1 MKTNTKRFAGFLLTL
16 VMIVAMF
23 TMMSVSASAEEAGSA
38 DILGTYV
45 NLGGDIELNYA
56 VQLDEGVDIQDVK
69 LRTVFLGVEKYLTA
83 TESDFNGV
91 YYTFTLEGINPQCL
105 GDEIDAE
112 LYIGDKKVD
121 ELLDFSVEDNMLLL
135 KADSKL
141 TDDEFNLIEA
151 LLAYGKASEAYTGH
165 TSMTGSYAISS
176 YEPLTYEANISD
188 SSSVVSVQSA
198 NVRFGTT
205 TYLMFTFTFDNDTT
219 PFDLAGKVT
228 IDGKIATTY
237 MADNTCVAI
246 SAPISPENFHK
257 DVAINYNDELNFTF
271 SVNDYCYI
279 VTKEDST
286 ASESMKTLAKAL
298 YNYGIYAHIVSGE
311 HIGGDGTATCEHGKI
326 CSVCGE
332 YYGETL
338 EHSYTYTAN
347 DDTNTI
353 TAACV
358 NGCGHSQT
366 IELKAPENAI
376 YNGNK
381 IEATVTGADGITY
394 SLTYNADPVNAGT
407 YTATLTVGDKSV
419 SVDFSIAKAT
429 PTYEVP
435 TGLTA
440 TYGDTLAKVELP
452 TGWAW
457 NDAETTSVGNAGTR
471 TFKALYNPDSNNYN
485 TVEADITVEVAKALI
500 DIYTDNLINPE
511 FAEGLIYN
519 DTAQALVTN
528 SGSIDGG
535 YIVFSLN
542 PDGEYTTEIPV
553 ATEAGEYVVYYR
565 IEGDENHY
573 WEGSSAYE
581 AVTIA
586 KANPEYTVPTGLT
599 ATYGDTLAN
608 VELST
613 GWAWKDAETTSV
625 GNAGTRTFKAVFTPA
640 DTVNYNTVEADVTVE
655 VAKANPEYTVPT
667 GLTATYGDTLAKV
680 ELPVGWTWNDAETT
694 FVGNAG
700 TSTFK
705 ATFTPADTTNYIVV
719 ESEVTITVAKAEID
733 GSTLI
738 NPKFAEGLIY
748 NGTAQALV
756 TKTGSVDGGYIVYSL
771 SIDGEYTT
779 TIPVATEAGNYR
791 VYWTIECD
799 ENHYVDGTPGSSRV
813 TIAAKDASNATVTL
827 DDTSVQFDGTA
838 KTPGVTSVVV
848 DGKTLNAETDYE
860 ISYVNNTYVGT
871 ATVTITFKGNYTG
884 TATAT
889 FEIIQDP
896 KTGEFDGEWV
906 QM

>member
-228 IDGKIATTY
+228 IDDKIATTY

-257 DVAINYNDELNFTF
+257 DVAVNYNDELNFTF

-338 EHSYTYTAN
+338 EHSYSYTAN
-347 DDTNTI
+347 DDDNTI

-366 IELKAPENAI
+366 IELTAPENAI

-394 SLTYNADPVNAGT
+394 ELTYNANPVGAGT

-457 NDAETTSVGNAGTR
+457 KDAETTSVGNAGTR
-471 TFKALYNPDSNNYN
+471 TFKAVFTPADTVNYN
-485 TVEADITVEVAKALI
+485 TVEADVTVEVAKALI

-553 ATEAGEYVVYYR
+553 ATEAGKYVVFYR

-581 AVTIA
+581 T
-586 KANPEYTVPTGLT
+586 
-599 ATYGDTLAN
+599 
-608 VELST
+608 
-613 GWAWKDAETTSV
+613 
-625 GNAGTRTFKAVFTPA
+625 
-640 DTVNYNTVEADVTVE
+640 
-655 VAKANPEYTVPT
+655 
-667 GLTATYGDTLAKV
+667 
-680 ELPVGWTWNDAETT
+680 
-694 FVGNAG
+694 
-700 TSTFK
+700 
-705 ATFTPADTTNYIVV
+705 
-719 ESEVTITVAKAEID
+719 
-733 GSTLI
+733 
-738 NPKFAEGLIY
+738 
-748 NGTAQALV
+748 
-756 TKTGSVDGGYIVYSL
+756 
-771 SIDGEYTT
+771 
-779 TIPVATEAGNYR
+779 
-791 VYWTIECD
+791 
-799 ENHYVDGTPGSSRV
+799 V
-813 TIAAKDASNATVTL
+813 TIAAKDASDATVTL

-848 DGKTLNAETDYE
+848 DDKTLNAETDYE
-860 ISYVNNTYVGT
+860 VSYRDNTYVGT

-884 TATAT
+884 TATVT

>member
-135 KADSKL
+135 KKGSDL
-141 TDDEFNLIEA
+141 TDEQDDLIDA

-219 PFDLAGKVT
+219 PFDLAGNVT

-257 DVAINYNDELNFTF
+257 DVAVNYNDELNFTF

-311 HIGGDGTATCEHGKI
+311 HIGGDGTATCEHGKV

-452 TGWAW
+452 A
-457 NDAETTSVGNAGTR
+457 
-471 TFKALYNPDSNNYN
+471 
-485 TVEADITVEVAKALI
+485 
-500 DIYTDNLINPE
+500 
-511 FAEGLIYN
+511 
-519 DTAQALVTN
+519 
-528 SGSIDGG
+528 
-535 YIVFSLN
+535 
-542 PDGEYTTEIPV
+542 
-553 ATEAGEYVVYYR
+553 
-565 IEGDENHY
+565 
-573 WEGSSAYE
+573 
-581 AVTIA
+581 
-586 KANPEYTVPTGLT
+586 
-599 ATYGDTLAN
+599 
-608 VELST
+608 
-613 GWAWKDAETTSV
+613 
-625 GNAGTRTFKAVFTPA
+625 
-640 DTVNYNTVEADVTVE
+640 
-655 VAKANPEYTVPT
+655 
-667 GLTATYGDTLAKV
+667 
-680 ELPVGWTWNDAETT
+680 GWTWNDAETT
-694 FVGNAG
+694 SVGNAG

-860 ISYVNNTYVGT
+860 VSYRDNTYVGT

>member
-228 IDGKIATTY
+228 IDDKIATTY

-257 DVAINYNDELNFTF
+257 DVAVNYNDELNFTF

-311 HIGGDGTATCEHGKI
+311 HIGGDGTATCEHGKV

-394 SLTYNADPVNAGT
+394 SLTYNADPVGAGT

-457 NDAETTSVGNAGTR
+457 NDAETTS
-471 TFKALYNPDSNNYN
+471 
-485 TVEADITVEVAKALI
+485 
-500 DIYTDNLINPE
+500 
-511 FAEGLIYN
+511 
-519 DTAQALVTN
+519 
-528 SGSIDGG
+528 
-535 YIVFSLN
+535 
-542 PDGEYTTEIPV
+542 
-553 ATEAGEYVVYYR
+553 
-565 IEGDENHY
+565 
-573 WEGSSAYE
+573 
-581 AVTIA
+581 
-586 KANPEYTVPTGLT
+586 
-599 ATYGDTLAN
+599 
-608 VELST
+608 
-613 GWAWKDAETTSV
+613 
-625 GNAGTRTFKAVFTPA
+625 
-640 DTVNYNTVEADVTVE
+640 
-655 VAKANPEYTVPT
+655 
-667 GLTATYGDTLAKV
+667 
-680 ELPVGWTWNDAETT
+680 
-694 FVGNAG
+694 VGNAG

-813 TIAAKDASNATVTL
+813 TIAAKDASDATVTL

-848 DGKTLNAETDYE
+848 DDKTLNAETDYE
-860 ISYVNNTYVGT
+860 VSYRDNTYVGT

-884 TATAT
+884 TATVT

>member
-23 TMMSVSASAEEAGSA
+23 TMVSVSASAEEAGSA

-112 LYIGDKKVD
+112 LYVGDRKVD
-121 ELLDFSVEDNMLLL
+121 EKLGFSVEDNMLLL

-228 IDGKIATTY
+228 IDDKIATTY

-257 DVAINYNDELNFTF
+257 DVAVNYNDELNFTF

-311 HIGGDGTATCEHGKI
+311 HIGGDGTATCEHGKV

-347 DDTNTI
+347 DDDNTI

-366 IELKAPENAI
+366 IELTAPENAI

-394 SLTYNADPVNAGT
+394 ELTYNANPVGAGT

-419 SVDFSIAKAT
+419 SVDFTIAKAT

-440 TYGDTLAKVELP
+440 TYGNTLANVELP

-553 ATEAGEYVVYYR
+553 ATEAGKYVVFYR

-581 AVTIA
+581 T
-586 KANPEYTVPTGLT
+586 
-599 ATYGDTLAN
+599 
-608 VELST
+608 
-613 GWAWKDAETTSV
+613 
-625 GNAGTRTFKAVFTPA
+625 
-640 DTVNYNTVEADVTVE
+640 
-655 VAKANPEYTVPT
+655 
-667 GLTATYGDTLAKV
+667 
-680 ELPVGWTWNDAETT
+680 
-694 FVGNAG
+694 
-700 TSTFK
+700 
-705 ATFTPADTTNYIVV
+705 
-719 ESEVTITVAKAEID
+719 
-733 GSTLI
+733 
-738 NPKFAEGLIY
+738 
-748 NGTAQALV
+748 
-756 TKTGSVDGGYIVYSL
+756 
-771 SIDGEYTT
+771 
-779 TIPVATEAGNYR
+779 
-791 VYWTIECD
+791 
-799 ENHYVDGTPGSSRV
+799 V
-813 TIAAKDASNATVTL
+813 TIAAKDASDATVTL

-848 DGKTLNAETDYE
+848 DDKTLNAETDYE
-860 ISYVNNTYVGT
+860 VSYRDNTYVGT

-884 TATAT
+884 TATVT

>member
-38 DILGTYV
+38 DIFGTYV

-219 PFDLAGKVT
+219 PFDLAGNVT

-257 DVAINYNDELNFTF
+257 DVAVNYNDELNFTF

-311 HIGGDGTATCEHGKI
+311 HIGGDGTATCEHGKV

-347 DDTNTI
+347 DDDNTI

-394 SLTYNADPVNAGT
+394 ELTYNADPVNAGT

-419 SVDFSIAKAT
+419 SVDFTIAKAT

-511 FAEGLIYN
+511 FADGLVY
-519 DTAQALVTN
+519 DGTEKALVTAH
-528 SGSIDGG
+528 GSVEGG
-535 YIVFSLN
+535 TIVFSLV
-542 PDGEYTTEIPV
+542 PKGEYITTIPV
-553 ATEAGEYVVYYR
+553 ATEAGEYVVYYLIR
-565 IEGDENHY
+565 GDENHQDLGAPG
-573 WEGSSAYE
+573 EAYC
-581 AVTIA
+581 T
-586 KANPEYTVPTGLT
+586 
-599 ATYGDTLAN
+599 
-608 VELST
+608 
-613 GWAWKDAETTSV
+613 
-625 GNAGTRTFKAVFTPA
+625 
-640 DTVNYNTVEADVTVE
+640 
-655 VAKANPEYTVPT
+655 
-667 GLTATYGDTLAKV
+667 
-680 ELPVGWTWNDAETT
+680 
-694 FVGNAG
+694 
-700 TSTFK
+700 
-705 ATFTPADTTNYIVV
+705 
-719 ESEVTITVAKAEID
+719 
-733 GSTLI
+733 
-738 NPKFAEGLIY
+738 
-748 NGTAQALV
+748 
-756 TKTGSVDGGYIVYSL
+756 
-771 SIDGEYTT
+771 
-779 TIPVATEAGNYR
+779 
-791 VYWTIECD
+791 
-799 ENHYVDGTPGSSRV
+799 V
-813 TIAAKDASNATVTL
+813 TIAAKPVTDATVTL
-827 DDTSVQFDGTA
+827 GEYDSVYNGTA
-838 KTPGVTSVVV
+838 KEPGVTSVVT
-848 DGKTLNAETDYE
+848 DGKTLIEGTDYTV
-860 ISYVNNTYVGT
+860 SYKNNVYVGT

-884 TATAT
+884 SATAT

>member
-135 KADSKL
+135 KKGSDL
-141 TDDEFNLIEA
+141 TDEQDDLIDA

-219 PFDLAGKVT
+219 PFDLAGNVT

-257 DVAINYNDELNFTF
+257 DVAVNYNDELNFTF

-311 HIGGDGTATCEHGKI
+311 HIGGDGTATCEHGKV

-394 SLTYNADPVNAGT
+394 ELTYNADPVGAGT

-419 SVDFSIAKAT
+419 SVDFTIAKAT
-429 PTYEVP
+429 PTYEVPKVP

-485 TVEADITVEVAKALI
+485 TVEADITVEVAKALL

-519 DTAQALVTN
+519 GTAQALVTN

-535 YIVFSLN
+535 YIVFILN

-553 ATEAGEYVVYYR
+553 ATEAGEYVVFYR

-581 AVTIA
+581 T
-586 KANPEYTVPTGLT
+586 
-599 ATYGDTLAN
+599 
-608 VELST
+608 
-613 GWAWKDAETTSV
+613 
-625 GNAGTRTFKAVFTPA
+625 
-640 DTVNYNTVEADVTVE
+640 
-655 VAKANPEYTVPT
+655 
-667 GLTATYGDTLAKV
+667 
-680 ELPVGWTWNDAETT
+680 
-694 FVGNAG
+694 
-700 TSTFK
+700 
-705 ATFTPADTTNYIVV
+705 
-719 ESEVTITVAKAEID
+719 
-733 GSTLI
+733 
-738 NPKFAEGLIY
+738 
-748 NGTAQALV
+748 
-756 TKTGSVDGGYIVYSL
+756 
-771 SIDGEYTT
+771 
-779 TIPVATEAGNYR
+779 
-791 VYWTIECD
+791 
-799 ENHYVDGTPGSSRV
+799 V

-838 KTPGVTSVVV
+838 KTPSVTSVVV

>member
-135 KADSKL
+135 KKGSDL
-141 TDDEFNLIEA
+141 TDEQDDLIDA

-228 IDGKIATTY
+228 IDDKIATTY

-257 DVAINYNDELNFTF
+257 DVAVNYNDELNFTF

-338 EHSYTYTAN
+338 EHSYSYTAN
-347 DDTNTI
+347 DDDNTI

-366 IELKAPENAI
+366 IELKAPENVI

-419 SVDFSIAKAT
+419 SVDFTIAKAT

-457 NDAETTSVGNAGTR
+457 NDAETTSVGNAGTN
-471 TFKALYNPDSNNYN
+471 TF
-485 TVEADITVEVAKALI
+485 
-500 DIYTDNLINPE
+500 
-511 FAEGLIYN
+511 
-519 DTAQALVTN
+519 TA
-528 SGSIDGG
+528 I
-535 YIVFSLN
+535 F
-542 PDGEYTTEIPV
+542 IP
-553 ATEAGEYVVYYR
+553 T
-565 IEGDENHY
+565 
-573 WEGSSAYE
+573 
-581 AVTIA
+581 
-586 KANPEYTVPTGLT
+586 
-599 ATYGDTLAN
+599 
-608 VELST
+608 
-613 GWAWKDAETTSV
+613 
-625 GNAGTRTFKAVFTPA
+625 
-640 DTVNYNTVEADVTVE
+640 DTVNYVTIEA
-655 VAKANPEYTVPT
+655 
-667 GLTATYGDTLAKV
+667 
-680 ELPVGWTWNDAETT
+680 
-694 FVGNAG
+694 
-700 TSTFK
+700 
-705 ATFTPADTTNYIVV
+705 
-719 ESEVTITVAKAEID
+719 EVTLEVAKAEINID
-733 GSTLI
+733 DLV
-738 NPKFAEGLIY
+738 NPEFAANLVY
-748 NGTAQALV
+748 NGTAQELV
-756 TKTGSVDGGYIVYSL
+756 TANGSVPGGTILYSL
-771 SIDGEYTT
+771 TYDGEYTS
-779 TIPVATEAGNYR
+779 TIPVATEAGRYG
-791 VYWTIECD
+791 VYWLIQGD
-799 ENHYVDGTPGSSRV
+799 ENHEDILSPGWTQV
-813 TIAAKDASNATVTL
+813 IIAAKSGSDANITL
-827 DDTSVQFDGTA
+827 GEYDSVYSGTA
-838 KTPGVTSVVV
+838 KEPDIASVVV
-848 DGKTLNAETDYE
+848 DGVTLTADKDYDV
-860 ISYVNNTYVGT
+860 SYENNVYVGT

-896 KTGEFDGEWV
+896 ATEEFDGEWV
-906 QM
+906 EIMY

>member
-141 TDDEFNLIEA
+141 TDDEINLIEA

-219 PFDLAGKVT
+219 PFDLAGNVT

-257 DVAINYNDELNFTF
+257 DVAVNYNDELNFTF

-347 DDTNTI
+347 DDDNTI

-485 TVEADITVEVAKALI
+485 TVEADVTVEVAKA
-500 DIYTDNLINPE
+500 D
-511 FAEGLIYN
+511 
-519 DTAQALVTN
+519 
-528 SGSIDGG
+528 
-535 YIVFSLN
+535 
-542 PDGEYTTEIPV
+542 
-553 ATEAGEYVVYYR
+553 
-565 IEGDENHY
+565 
-573 WEGSSAYE
+573 
-581 AVTIA
+581 
-586 KANPEYTVPTGLT
+586 PEYTVPTGLT
-599 ATYGDTLAN
+599 ATYSDTLAD
-608 VELST
+608 VELPA
-613 GWAWKDAETTSV
+613 GWTWKDAETTSV

-640 DTVNYNTVEADVTVE
+640 DTVNYNTVEADVTIE
-655 VAKANPEYTVPT
+655 
-667 GLTATYGDTLAKV
+667 
-680 ELPVGWTWNDAETT
+680 
-694 FVGNAG
+694 
-700 TSTFK
+700 
-705 ATFTPADTTNYIVV
+705 
-719 ESEVTITVAKAEID
+719 VAKAEID

-738 NPKFAEGLIY
+738 NPEFAKGLIY

-848 DGKTLNAETDYE
+848 NGKTLNAETDYE
-860 ISYVNNTYVGT
+860 VSYSNNTYVGT

>member
-135 KADSKL
+135 KKGSDL
-141 TDDEFNLIEA
+141 TDEQDDLIDA

-219 PFDLAGKVT
+219 PFDLAGNVT

-257 DVAINYNDELNFTF
+257 DVAVNYNDELNFTF

-332 YYGETL
+332 YYGEAL
-338 EHSYTYTAN
+338 EHSYSCTAN
-347 DDTNTI
+347 DDDNTI

-394 SLTYNADPVNAGT
+394 SLTYNADPVGAGT
-407 YTATLTVGDKSV
+407 YTATLTVGGKSV
-419 SVDFSIAKAT
+419 SVDFTIAKAT

-457 NDAETTSVGNAGTR
+457 NDAESTS
-471 TFKALYNPDSNNYN
+471 
-485 TVEADITVEVAKALI
+485 
-500 DIYTDNLINPE
+500 
-511 FAEGLIYN
+511 
-519 DTAQALVTN
+519 
-528 SGSIDGG
+528 
-535 YIVFSLN
+535 
-542 PDGEYTTEIPV
+542 
-553 ATEAGEYVVYYR
+553 
-565 IEGDENHY
+565 
-573 WEGSSAYE
+573 
-581 AVTIA
+581 
-586 KANPEYTVPTGLT
+586 
-599 ATYGDTLAN
+599 
-608 VELST
+608 
-613 GWAWKDAETTSV
+613 
-625 GNAGTRTFKAVFTPA
+625 
-640 DTVNYNTVEADVTVE
+640 
-655 VAKANPEYTVPT
+655 
-667 GLTATYGDTLAKV
+667 
-680 ELPVGWTWNDAETT
+680 
-694 FVGNAG
+694 VGNAG

-705 ATFTPADTTNYIVV
+705 ATFTPADTTNNIVV

-779 TIPVATEAGNYR
+779 TIPVATEAGAYR

-848 DGKTLNAETDYE
+848 DDKTLNAETDYE
-860 ISYVNNTYVGT
+860 VSYRDNTYVGT

-884 TATAT
+884 TATVT

>member
-219 PFDLAGKVT
+219 PFDLAGNVT

-257 DVAINYNDELNFTF
+257 DVAVNYNDELNFTF

-347 DDTNTI
+347 DDDNTI

-394 SLTYNADPVNAGT
+394 ELTYNADPINAGT

-519 DTAQALVTN
+519 GTAQALVTN

-573 WEGSSAYE
+573 WEGSSAFE

-599 ATYGDTLAN
+599 ATYGDTLAK
-608 VELST
+608 VELPT
-613 GWAWKDAETTSV
+613 GWAWNDAETTSV
-625 GNAGTRTFKAVFTPA
+625 GNAGTRTFKALYNP
-640 DTVNYNTVEADVTVE
+640 DSNNYNTVEADITVE
-655 VAKANPEYTVPT
+655 VAKALIDIYT
-667 GLTATYGDTLAKV
+667 D
-680 ELPVGWTWNDAETT
+680 N
-694 FVGNAG
+694 
-700 TSTFK
+700 
-705 ATFTPADTTNYIVV
+705 
-719 ESEVTITVAKAEID
+719 
-733 GSTLI
+733 LI
-738 NPKFAEGLIY
+738 NPEFAEGLIY
-748 NGTAQALV
+748 DGTEKALV
-756 TKTGSVDGGYIVYSL
+756 TAHGSVEGGTIVFSL
-771 SIDGEYTT
+771 VPKGEYIT
-779 TIPVATEAGNYR
+779 TIPVATEAGEYV
-791 VYWTIECD
+791 VYYLIRGD
-799 ENHYVDGTPGSSRV
+799 ENHQDLGAPGEAYCTV
-813 TIAAKDASNATVTL
+813 TIAAKPVTDATVTL
-827 DDTSVQFDGTA
+827 GEYDSVYNGTA
-838 KTPGVTSVVV
+838 KEPGVTSVVT
-848 DGKTLNAETDYE
+848 DGKTLIEGTDYTV
-860 ISYVNNTYVGT
+860 SYKNNVYVGT

-884 TATAT
+884 SATAT

>member
-1 MKTNTKRFAGFLLTL
+1 MKTKTKRFAGFLLTL

-135 KADSKL
+135 KKGSDL
-141 TDDEFNLIEA
+141 TDEQDDLIDA

-257 DVAINYNDELNFTF
+257 DVAVNYNDELNFTF

-338 EHSYTYTAN
+338 EHSYSYTAN
-347 DDTNTI
+347 DDDNTI

-366 IELKAPENAI
+366 IELTAPENAI

-485 TVEADITVEVAKALI
+485 TVEADITVEVAKALL

-519 DTAQALVTN
+519 GTAQALVTN

-608 VELST
+608 VELPT
-613 GWAWKDAETTSV
+613 EWAWKDAETTSV

-680 ELPVGWTWNDAETT
+680 ELPAGWTWNDAETT
-694 FVGNAG
+694 SVGNAG

-738 NPKFAEGLIY
+738 NPEFAEGLIY

-756 TKTGSVDGGYIVYSL
+756 TKTGSVDGGHIVYSL
-771 SIDGEYTT
+771 SINGEYTT
-779 TIPVATEAGNYR
+779 TIPVATEAGAYR

-860 ISYVNNTYVGT
+860 VSYSNNTYVGT

>member
-38 DILGTYV
+38 DIFGTYV

-135 KADSKL
+135 KKGSDL
-141 TDDEFNLIEA
+141 TDEQDDLIDA

-219 PFDLAGKVT
+219 PFDLAGNVT

-257 DVAINYNDELNFTF
+257 DVAVNYNDELNFTF

-311 HIGGDGTATCEHGKI
+311 HIGGDGTATCEHGKV

-338 EHSYTYTAN
+338 EHSYSYTAN

-419 SVDFSIAKAT
+419 SVDFTIAKAT

-457 NDAETTSVGNAGTR
+457 NDAETTSVGNAGTN
-471 TFKALYNPDSNNYN
+471 TF
-485 TVEADITVEVAKALI
+485 
-500 DIYTDNLINPE
+500 
-511 FAEGLIYN
+511 
-519 DTAQALVTN
+519 TA
-528 SGSIDGG
+528 I
-535 YIVFSLN
+535 F
-542 PDGEYTTEIPV
+542 IP
-553 ATEAGEYVVYYR
+553 T
-565 IEGDENHY
+565 
-573 WEGSSAYE
+573 
-581 AVTIA
+581 
-586 KANPEYTVPTGLT
+586 
-599 ATYGDTLAN
+599 
-608 VELST
+608 
-613 GWAWKDAETTSV
+613 
-625 GNAGTRTFKAVFTPA
+625 
-640 DTVNYNTVEADVTVE
+640 DTVNYVTIEA
-655 VAKANPEYTVPT
+655 
-667 GLTATYGDTLAKV
+667 
-680 ELPVGWTWNDAETT
+680 
-694 FVGNAG
+694 
-700 TSTFK
+700 
-705 ATFTPADTTNYIVV
+705 
-719 ESEVTITVAKAEID
+719 EVTLEVAKAEINIDDLVNPEFAANLVYD
-733 GSTLI
+733 GTE
-738 NPKFAEGLIY
+738 K
-748 NGTAQALV
+748 ALV
-756 TKTGSVDGGYIVYSL
+756 TAHGSVPGGTILYSL
-771 SIDGEYTT
+771 TYDGEYTS
-779 TIPVATEAGNYR
+779 TIPVATEAGRYG
-791 VYWTIECD
+791 VYWLIQGD
-799 ENHYVDGTPGSSRV
+799 ENHEDILSPGWTQV
-813 TIAAKDASNATVTL
+813 IIAAKPGSDASVTL
-827 DDTSVQFDGTA
+827 GEYDSVYSGTA
-838 KTPGVTSVVV
+838 KEPDIASVVV
-848 DGKTLNAETDYE
+848 DGVTLTAGKDYDV
-860 ISYVNNTYVGT
+860 SYENNVYVGT

>member
-219 PFDLAGKVT
+219 PFDLAGNVT

-257 DVAINYNDELNFTF
+257 DVAVNYNDELNFTF

-338 EHSYTYTAN
+338 EHSYSYTAN
-347 DDTNTI
+347 DDDNTI

-366 IELKAPENAI
+366 IELTAPENAI

-394 SLTYNADPVNAGT
+394 ELTYNANPVGAGT

-440 TYGDTLAKVELP
+440 TYGNTLANVELP

-519 DTAQALVTN
+519 GTAQALVTN

-553 ATEAGEYVVYYR
+553 ATEAGEYVVFYR

-573 WEGSSAYE
+573 WEGSSAFE

-608 VELST
+608 VELPT

-640 DTVNYNTVEADVTVE
+640 DTVNYNTVEADVTIE
-655 VAKANPEYTVPT
+655 
-667 GLTATYGDTLAKV
+667 
-680 ELPVGWTWNDAETT
+680 
-694 FVGNAG
+694 
-700 TSTFK
+700 
-705 ATFTPADTTNYIVV
+705 
-719 ESEVTITVAKAEID
+719 VAKAEID

-738 NPKFAEGLIY
+738 NPEFAEGLIY

-779 TIPVATEAGNYR
+779 TIPVATEAGTYR

-813 TIAAKDASNATVTL
+813 TIAAKDASDATVTL

-848 DGKTLNAETDYE
+848 DDKTLNAETDYE
-860 ISYVNNTYVGT
+860 VSYRDNTYVGT

-884 TATAT
+884 TATVT

>member
-135 KADSKL
+135 KKGSDL
-141 TDDEFNLIEA
+141 TDEQDDLIDA

-219 PFDLAGKVT
+219 PFDLAGNVT

-257 DVAINYNDELNFTF
+257 DVAVNYNDELNFTF

-338 EHSYTYTAN
+338 EHSYSYTAN
-347 DDTNTI
+347 DDDNTI

-608 VELST
+608 VELPT
-613 GWAWKDAETTSV
+613 GWAWNDAETTSV
-625 GNAGTRTFKAVFTPA
+625 GNAGTRTFKALYNP
-640 DTVNYNTVEADVTVE
+640 DSNNYNTVEADITVE
-655 VAKANPEYTVPT
+655 VAKALIDIYT
-667 GLTATYGDTLAKV
+667 D
-680 ELPVGWTWNDAETT
+680 N
-694 FVGNAG
+694 
-700 TSTFK
+700 
-705 ATFTPADTTNYIVV
+705 
-719 ESEVTITVAKAEID
+719 
-733 GSTLI
+733 LI
-738 NPKFAEGLIY
+738 NPEFADGLVY
-748 NGTAQALV
+748 DGTEKALV
-756 TKTGSVDGGYIVYSL
+756 TAHGSVEGGTIVFSL
-771 SIDGEYTT
+771 VPKGEYTT
-779 TIPVATEAGNYR
+779 TIPVATEAGEYV
-791 VYWTIECD
+791 VYYLIRGD
-799 ENHYVDGTPGSSRV
+799 ENHQDLGAPGEAYCTV
-813 TIAAKDASNATVTL
+813 TIAAKPVTDATVTL
-827 DDTSVQFDGTA
+827 GEYDSVYNGTA
-838 KTPGVTSVVV
+838 KEPGVTSVVT
-848 DGKTLNAETDYE
+848 DGKTLIEGTDYTV
-860 ISYVNNTYVGT
+860 SYKNNVYVGT

>member
-219 PFDLAGKVT
+219 PFDLAGNVT

-257 DVAINYNDELNFTF
+257 DVAVNYNDELNFTF

-338 EHSYTYTAN
+338 EHSYSYTAN
-347 DDTNTI
+347 DDDNTI

-419 SVDFSIAKAT
+419 SVDFTIAKAT

-553 ATEAGEYVVYYR
+553 ATEAGEYVVFYR

-573 WEGSSAYE
+573 WEGSSAFE

-608 VELST
+608 VELPT
-613 GWAWKDAETTSV
+613 GWAWKDAETTSVGNAGTRTFKALYNPDSNNYNTVEADVTVEVAKANPEYTVPTGLTATYGDTLADVELPAGWTWKDAETTSV

-640 DTVNYNTVEADVTVE
+640 DTVNYNTVEADVTIE
-655 VAKANPEYTVPT
+655 
-667 GLTATYGDTLAKV
+667 
-680 ELPVGWTWNDAETT
+680 
-694 FVGNAG
+694 
-700 TSTFK
+700 
-705 ATFTPADTTNYIVV
+705 
-719 ESEVTITVAKAEID
+719 VAKAEID
-733 GSTLI
+733 GETLI
-738 NPKFAEGLIY
+738 NPEFAEGLIY

-848 DGKTLNAETDYE
+848 DDKTLNAETDYE
-860 ISYVNNTYVGT
+860 VSYRDNTYVGT

-884 TATAT
+884 TATVT

>member
-228 IDGKIATTY
+228 IDDKIATTY

-257 DVAINYNDELNFTF
+257 DVAVNYNDELNFTF

-347 DDTNTI
+347 DDDNTI

-394 SLTYNADPVNAGT
+394 ELTYNADPINAGT

-553 ATEAGEYVVYYR
+553 ATEAGKYVVFYR

-599 ATYGDTLAN
+599 ATYGDTLAK
-608 VELST
+608 VELPT
-613 GWAWKDAETTSV
+613 GWAWNDAETTSV
-625 GNAGTRTFKAVFTPA
+625 GNAGTRTFKALYNP
-640 DTVNYNTVEADVTVE
+640 DSNNYNTVEADITVE
-655 VAKANPEYTVPT
+655 VAKALIDIYT
-667 GLTATYGDTLAKV
+667 D
-680 ELPVGWTWNDAETT
+680 N
-694 FVGNAG
+694 
-700 TSTFK
+700 
-705 ATFTPADTTNYIVV
+705 
-719 ESEVTITVAKAEID
+719 
-733 GSTLI
+733 LI
-738 NPKFAEGLIY
+738 NPEFADGLVY
-748 NGTAQALV
+748 DGTEKALV
-756 TKTGSVDGGYIVYSL
+756 TAHGSVEGGTIVFSL
-771 SIDGEYTT
+771 VPKGEYTT
-779 TIPVATEAGNYR
+779 TIPVATEAGEYV
-791 VYWTIECD
+791 VYYLIRGD
-799 ENHYVDGTPGSSRV
+799 ENHQDLGAPGEAYCTV
-813 TIAAKDASNATVTL
+813 TIAAKPVTDATVTL
-827 DDTSVQFDGTA
+827 GEYDSVYNGTA
-838 KTPGVTSVVV
+838 KEPGVTSVVT
-848 DGKTLNAETDYE
+848 DGKTLIEGTDYTV
-860 ISYVNNTYVGT
+860 SYKNNVYVGT

-896 KTGEFDGEWV
+896 NTDEFDGEWV
-906 QM
+906 IF

>member
-135 KADSKL
+135 KKGSDL
-141 TDDEFNLIEA
+141 TDEQDDLIDA

-219 PFDLAGKVT
+219 PFDLAGNVT

-257 DVAINYNDELNFTF
+257 DVAVNYNDELNFTF

-338 EHSYTYTAN
+338 EHSYSYTAN
-347 DDTNTI
+347 DDDNTI

-366 IELKAPENAI
+366 IELTAPENAI

-381 IEATVTGADGITY
+381 IEATVTGDDGITY
-394 SLTYNADPVNAGT
+394 ELTYNADPVGAGT

-419 SVDFSIAKAT
+419 SVDFTIAKAT

-440 TYGDTLAKVELP
+440 TYGDTLANVEGLP
-452 TGWAW
+452 TGWTW
-457 NDAETTSVGNAGTR
+457 KDAETTSVGNAGTR

-485 TVEADITVEVAKALI
+485 TA
-500 DIYTDNLINPE
+500 
-511 FAEGLIYN
+511 
-519 DTAQALVTN
+519 
-528 SGSIDGG
+528 
-535 YIVFSLN
+535 
-542 PDGEYTTEIPV
+542 
-553 ATEAGEYVVYYR
+553 
-565 IEGDENHY
+565 
-573 WEGSSAYE
+573 
-581 AVTIA
+581 
-586 KANPEYTVPTGLT
+586 
-599 ATYGDTLAN
+599 
-608 VELST
+608 
-613 GWAWKDAETTSV
+613 
-625 GNAGTRTFKAVFTPA
+625 
-640 DTVNYNTVEADVTVE
+640 EADVTIE
-655 VAKANPEYTVPT
+655 
-667 GLTATYGDTLAKV
+667 
-680 ELPVGWTWNDAETT
+680 
-694 FVGNAG
+694 
-700 TSTFK
+700 
-705 ATFTPADTTNYIVV
+705 
-719 ESEVTITVAKAEID
+719 VAKAEID

-738 NPKFAEGLIY
+738 NPEFAEGLIY

-860 ISYVNNTYVGT
+860 VSYRDNTYVGT

-884 TATAT
+884 SATAT

>member
-141 TDDEFNLIEA
+141 TDDEINLIEA

-228 IDGKIATTY
+228 IDDKIATTY

-257 DVAINYNDELNFTF
+257 DVAVNYNDELNFTF

-347 DDTNTI
+347 DDTNII

-440 TYGDTLAKVELP
+440 TYGQTLANVTLP
-452 TGWAW
+452 EGWSW
-457 NDAETTSVGNAGTR
+457 KDATTSVGNAGTN
-471 TFKALYNPDSNNYN
+471 TF
-485 TVEADITVEVAKALI
+485 
-500 DIYTDNLINPE
+500 
-511 FAEGLIYN
+511 
-519 DTAQALVTN
+519 TA
-528 SGSIDGG
+528 I
-535 YIVFSLN
+535 F
-542 PDGEYTTEIPV
+542 IP
-553 ATEAGEYVVYYR
+553 T
-565 IEGDENHY
+565 
-573 WEGSSAYE
+573 
-581 AVTIA
+581 
-586 KANPEYTVPTGLT
+586 
-599 ATYGDTLAN
+599 
-608 VELST
+608 
-613 GWAWKDAETTSV
+613 
-625 GNAGTRTFKAVFTPA
+625 
-640 DTVNYNTVEADVTVE
+640 DTVNYVTIEA
-655 VAKANPEYTVPT
+655 
-667 GLTATYGDTLAKV
+667 
-680 ELPVGWTWNDAETT
+680 
-694 FVGNAG
+694 
-700 TSTFK
+700 
-705 ATFTPADTTNYIVV
+705 
-719 ESEVTITVAKAEID
+719 EVTLEVAKAEINID
-733 GSTLI
+733 DLV
-738 NPKFAEGLIY
+738 NPEFAANLVY
-748 NGTAQALV
+748 NGTAQELV
-756 TKTGSVDGGYIVYSL
+756 TANGSVPGGTILYSL
-771 SIDGEYTT
+771 TYDGEYTS
-779 TIPVATEAGNYR
+779 TIPVATEAGRYG
-791 VYWTIECD
+791 VYWLIQGD
-799 ENHYVDGTPGSSRV
+799 ENHEDILSPGWTQV
-813 TIAAKDASNATVTL
+813 IIAAKSGSDANITL
-827 DDTSVQFDGTA
+827 GEYDSVYSGTA
-838 KTPGVTSVVV
+838 KEPDIASVVV
-848 DGKTLNAETDYE
+848 DGVTLTKGTDYTVE
-860 ISYVNNTYVGT
+860 YNNNILVGT

-889 FEIIQDP
+889 FEITQDP
-896 KTGEFDGEWV
+896 ATEEFDGEWV
-906 QM
+906 EIMY

>member
-1 MKTNTKRFAGFLLTL
+1 
-16 VMIVAMF
+16 
-23 TMMSVSASAEEAGSA
+23 
-38 DILGTYV
+38 
-45 NLGGDIELNYA
+45 
-56 VQLDEGVDIQDVK
+56 
-69 LRTVFLGVEKYLTA
+69 
-83 TESDFNGV
+83 
-91 YYTFTLEGINPQCL
+91 
-105 GDEIDAE
+105 
-112 LYIGDKKVD
+112 
-121 ELLDFSVEDNMLLL
+121 
-135 KADSKL
+135 
-141 TDDEFNLIEA
+141 
-151 LLAYGKASEAYTGH
+151 
-165 TSMTGSYAISS
+165 
-176 YEPLTYEANISD
+176 
-188 SSSVVSVQSA
+188 
-198 NVRFGTT
+198 
-205 TYLMFTFTFDNDTT
+205 MFTFTFDNDTT
-219 PFDLAGKVT
+219 PFDLAGNVT

-257 DVAINYNDELNFTF
+257 DVAVNYNDELNFTF

-311 HIGGDGTATCEHGKI
+311 HIGGDVTATCEHGKI

-347 DDTNTI
+347 DDDNTI

-394 SLTYNADPVNAGT
+394 ELTYNADPINAGT

-511 FAEGLIYN
+511 FADGLVY
-519 DTAQALVTN
+519 DGTEKALVTAH
-528 SGSIDGG
+528 GSVEGG
-535 YIVFSLN
+535 TIVFSLV
-542 PDGEYTTEIPV
+542 PKGEYITTIPV
-553 ATEAGEYVVYYR
+553 ATEAGEYVVYYLIR
-565 IEGDENHY
+565 GDENHQDLGAPG
-573 WEGSSAYE
+573 EAYC
-581 AVTIA
+581 T
-586 KANPEYTVPTGLT
+586 
-599 ATYGDTLAN
+599 
-608 VELST
+608 
-613 GWAWKDAETTSV
+613 
-625 GNAGTRTFKAVFTPA
+625 
-640 DTVNYNTVEADVTVE
+640 
-655 VAKANPEYTVPT
+655 
-667 GLTATYGDTLAKV
+667 
-680 ELPVGWTWNDAETT
+680 
-694 FVGNAG
+694 
-700 TSTFK
+700 
-705 ATFTPADTTNYIVV
+705 
-719 ESEVTITVAKAEID
+719 
-733 GSTLI
+733 
-738 NPKFAEGLIY
+738 
-748 NGTAQALV
+748 
-756 TKTGSVDGGYIVYSL
+756 
-771 SIDGEYTT
+771 
-779 TIPVATEAGNYR
+779 
-791 VYWTIECD
+791 
-799 ENHYVDGTPGSSRV
+799 V
-813 TIAAKDASNATVTL
+813 TIAAKPVTDATVTL
-827 DDTSVQFDGTA
+827 GEYDSVYNGTA
-838 KTPGVTSVVV
+838 KEPGVTSVVT
-848 DGKTLNAETDYE
+848 DGKTLIEGTDYTV
-860 ISYVNNTYVGT
+860 SYKNNVYVGT

-884 TATAT
+884 SATAT

>member
-1 MKTNTKRFAGFLLTL
+1 MKTNTKRFAGFFLTL
-16 VMIVAMF
+16 VMLVAMF

-228 IDGKIATTY
+228 IDDKIATTY

-257 DVAINYNDELNFTF
+257 DVAVNYNDELNFTF

-311 HIGGDGTATCEHGKI
+311 HIGGDGTATCEHGKV

-347 DDTNTI
+347 DDDNTI

-435 TGLTA
+435 TGLIA
-440 TYGDTLAKVELP
+440 TYGNTLANVELP

-457 NDAETTSVGNAGTR
+457 NDAETTFVGNAGTR

-485 TVEADITVEVAKALI
+485 TVEADITVEVAKALL

-519 DTAQALVTN
+519 GTAQALVTN

-581 AVTIA
+581 T
-586 KANPEYTVPTGLT
+586 
-599 ATYGDTLAN
+599 
-608 VELST
+608 
-613 GWAWKDAETTSV
+613 
-625 GNAGTRTFKAVFTPA
+625 
-640 DTVNYNTVEADVTVE
+640 
-655 VAKANPEYTVPT
+655 
-667 GLTATYGDTLAKV
+667 
-680 ELPVGWTWNDAETT
+680 
-694 FVGNAG
+694 
-700 TSTFK
+700 
-705 ATFTPADTTNYIVV
+705 
-719 ESEVTITVAKAEID
+719 
-733 GSTLI
+733 
-738 NPKFAEGLIY
+738 
-748 NGTAQALV
+748 
-756 TKTGSVDGGYIVYSL
+756 
-771 SIDGEYTT
+771 
-779 TIPVATEAGNYR
+779 
-791 VYWTIECD
+791 
-799 ENHYVDGTPGSSRV
+799 V
-813 TIAAKDASNATVTL
+813 TIAAKDASDATVTL

-848 DGKTLNAETDYE
+848 DDKTLNAETDYE
-860 ISYVNNTYVGT
+860 VSYRDNTYVGT

-884 TATAT
+884 TATVT
-889 FEIIQDP
+889 FEIIQDH

>member
-23 TMMSVSASAEEAGSA
+23 TMVSVSASAEEAGSA

-112 LYIGDKKVD
+112 LYVGDRKVD
-121 ELLDFSVEDNMLLL
+121 EKLGFSVEDNMLLL

-228 IDGKIATTY
+228 IDDKIATTY

-257 DVAINYNDELNFTF
+257 DVAVNYNDELNFTF

-311 HIGGDGTATCEHGKI
+311 HIGGDGTATCEHGKV

-347 DDTNTI
+347 DDDNTI

-366 IELKAPENAI
+366 IELTAPENAI

-394 SLTYNADPVNAGT
+394 ELTYNANPVGAGT

-440 TYGDTLAKVELP
+440 TYGNTLANVELP

-553 ATEAGEYVVYYR
+553 ATEAGKYVVFYR

-581 AVTIA
+581 T
-586 KANPEYTVPTGLT
+586 
-599 ATYGDTLAN
+599 
-608 VELST
+608 
-613 GWAWKDAETTSV
+613 
-625 GNAGTRTFKAVFTPA
+625 
-640 DTVNYNTVEADVTVE
+640 
-655 VAKANPEYTVPT
+655 
-667 GLTATYGDTLAKV
+667 
-680 ELPVGWTWNDAETT
+680 
-694 FVGNAG
+694 
-700 TSTFK
+700 
-705 ATFTPADTTNYIVV
+705 
-719 ESEVTITVAKAEID
+719 
-733 GSTLI
+733 
-738 NPKFAEGLIY
+738 
-748 NGTAQALV
+748 
-756 TKTGSVDGGYIVYSL
+756 
-771 SIDGEYTT
+771 
-779 TIPVATEAGNYR
+779 
-791 VYWTIECD
+791 
-799 ENHYVDGTPGSSRV
+799 V
-813 TIAAKDASNATVTL
+813 TIAAKDASDATVTL

-848 DGKTLNAETDYE
+848 DDKTLNAETDYE
-860 ISYVNNTYVGT
+860 VSYRDNTYVGT

-884 TATAT
+884 TATVT

>member
-228 IDGKIATTY
+228 IDDKIATTY

-257 DVAINYNDELNFTF
+257 DVAVNYNDELNFTF

-347 DDTNTI
+347 DDDNTI

-519 DTAQALVTN
+519 GTAQALVTN

-553 ATEAGEYVVYYR
+553 ATEAGKYVVFYR

-581 AVTIA
+581 TVTI
-586 KANPEYTVPTGLT
+586 
-599 ATYGDTLAN
+599 
-608 VELST
+608 
-613 GWAWKDAETTSV
+613 
-625 GNAGTRTFKAVFTPA
+625 
-640 DTVNYNTVEADVTVE
+640 
-655 VAKANPEYTVPT
+655 AKANPEYTVPT

-680 ELPVGWTWNDAETT
+680 ELPTGWAWNDAETT
-694 FVGNAG
+694 SVGNAG
-700 TSTFK
+700 TRTFK
-705 ATFTPADTTNYIVV
+705 ALYNPDSNNYNTVEADITV
-719 ESEVTITVAKAEID
+719 EVAKALID
-733 GSTLI
+733 IYTDNLI
-738 NPKFAEGLIY
+738 NPEFADGLVY
-748 NGTAQALV
+748 DGTEKALV
-756 TKTGSVDGGYIVYSL
+756 TAHGSVEGGTIVFSL
-771 SIDGEYTT
+771 VPKGEYIT
-779 TIPVATEAGNYR
+779 TIPVATEAGEYV
-791 VYWTIECD
+791 VYYLIRGD
-799 ENHYVDGTPGSSRV
+799 ENHQDLGAPGEAYCTV
-813 TIAAKDASNATVTL
+813 TIAAKPVTDATVTL
-827 DDTSVQFDGTA
+827 GEYDSVYNGTA
-838 KTPGVTSVVV
+838 KEPGVTSVVT
-848 DGKTLNAETDYE
+848 DGKTLIEGTDYTV
-860 ISYVNNTYVGT
+860 SYKNNVYVGT

-884 TATAT
+884 SATAT

>member
-1 MKTNTKRFAGFLLTL
+1 
-16 VMIVAMF
+16 
-23 TMMSVSASAEEAGSA
+23 
-38 DILGTYV
+38 
-45 NLGGDIELNYA
+45 
-56 VQLDEGVDIQDVK
+56 
-69 LRTVFLGVEKYLTA
+69 LTA

-135 KADSKL
+135 KKGSDL
-141 TDDEFNLIEA
+141 TDEQDDLIDA

-219 PFDLAGKVT
+219 PFDLAGNVT

-257 DVAINYNDELNFTF
+257 DVAVNYNDELNFTF

-347 DDTNTI
+347 DDDNTI

-394 SLTYNADPVNAGT
+394 ELTYNADPINAGT

-511 FAEGLIYN
+511 FADGLVY
-519 DTAQALVTN
+519 DGTEKALVTAH
-528 SGSIDGG
+528 GSVEGG
-535 YIVFSLN
+535 TIVFSLV
-542 PDGEYTTEIPV
+542 PKGEYITTIPV
-553 ATEAGEYVVYYR
+553 ATEAGEYVVYYLIR
-565 IEGDENHY
+565 GDENHQDLGAPG
-573 WEGSSAYE
+573 EAYC
-581 AVTIA
+581 T
-586 KANPEYTVPTGLT
+586 
-599 ATYGDTLAN
+599 
-608 VELST
+608 
-613 GWAWKDAETTSV
+613 
-625 GNAGTRTFKAVFTPA
+625 
-640 DTVNYNTVEADVTVE
+640 
-655 VAKANPEYTVPT
+655 
-667 GLTATYGDTLAKV
+667 
-680 ELPVGWTWNDAETT
+680 
-694 FVGNAG
+694 
-700 TSTFK
+700 
-705 ATFTPADTTNYIVV
+705 
-719 ESEVTITVAKAEID
+719 
-733 GSTLI
+733 
-738 NPKFAEGLIY
+738 
-748 NGTAQALV
+748 
-756 TKTGSVDGGYIVYSL
+756 
-771 SIDGEYTT
+771 
-779 TIPVATEAGNYR
+779 
-791 VYWTIECD
+791 
-799 ENHYVDGTPGSSRV
+799 V
-813 TIAAKDASNATVTL
+813 TIAAKPVTDATVTL
-827 DDTSVQFDGTA
+827 GEYDSVYNGTA
-838 KTPGVTSVVV
+838 KEPGVTSVVT
-848 DGKTLNAETDYE
+848 DGKTLIEGTDYTV
-860 ISYVNNTYVGT
+860 SYKNNVYVGT

-896 KTGEFDGEWV
+896 NTDEFDGEWV
-906 QM
+906 RS

>member
-112 LYIGDKKVD
+112 LYVGDRKVD
-121 ELLDFSVEDNMLLL
+121 EKLGFSVEDNMLLL
-135 KADSKL
+135 KKGSDL
-141 TDDEFNLIEA
+141 TDEQDDLIDA

-257 DVAINYNDELNFTF
+257 DVAVNYNDELNFTF

-311 HIGGDGTATCEHGKI
+311 HIGGDGTATCEHGKV

-338 EHSYTYTAN
+338 EHSYSYTAN
-347 DDTNTI
+347 DDNNTI

-457 NDAETTSVGNAGTR
+457 KDAESTSVGNAGTR

-511 FAEGLIYN
+511 FADGLVY
-519 DTAQALVTN
+519 DGTEKALVTAH
-528 SGSIDGG
+528 GSVEGG
-535 YIVFSLN
+535 TIVFSLV
-542 PDGEYTTEIPV
+542 PKGEYTTTIPV
-553 ATEAGEYVVYYR
+553 ATEAGEYVVYYLIR
-565 IEGDENHY
+565 GDENHQDLGAPG
-573 WEGSSAYE
+573 EAYC
-581 AVTIA
+581 T
-586 KANPEYTVPTGLT
+586 
-599 ATYGDTLAN
+599 
-608 VELST
+608 
-613 GWAWKDAETTSV
+613 
-625 GNAGTRTFKAVFTPA
+625 
-640 DTVNYNTVEADVTVE
+640 
-655 VAKANPEYTVPT
+655 
-667 GLTATYGDTLAKV
+667 
-680 ELPVGWTWNDAETT
+680 
-694 FVGNAG
+694 
-700 TSTFK
+700 
-705 ATFTPADTTNYIVV
+705 
-719 ESEVTITVAKAEID
+719 
-733 GSTLI
+733 
-738 NPKFAEGLIY
+738 
-748 NGTAQALV
+748 
-756 TKTGSVDGGYIVYSL
+756 
-771 SIDGEYTT
+771 
-779 TIPVATEAGNYR
+779 
-791 VYWTIECD
+791 
-799 ENHYVDGTPGSSRV
+799 V
-813 TIAAKDASNATVTL
+813 TIAAKPVTDATVTL
-827 DDTSVQFDGTA
+827 GEYDSVYNGTA
-838 KTPGVTSVVV
+838 KEPGVTSVVT
-848 DGKTLNAETDYE
+848 DGKTLIEGTDYTV
-860 ISYVNNTYVGT
+860 SYKNNVYVGT

>member
-112 LYIGDKKVD
+112 LYVGDRKVD
-121 ELLDFSVEDNMLLL
+121 EKLGFSVEDNMLLL

-219 PFDLAGKVT
+219 PFDLAGNVT

-257 DVAINYNDELNFTF
+257 DVAVNYNDELNFTF

-311 HIGGDGTATCEHGKI
+311 HIGGDGTATCEHGKV

-347 DDTNTI
+347 DDDNTI

-394 SLTYNADPVNAGT
+394 ELTYNADPVNAGT

-440 TYGDTLAKVELP
+440 TYGNTLANVELP

-519 DTAQALVTN
+519 GTAQALVTN

-553 ATEAGEYVVYYR
+553 ATEAGKYVVFYR

-581 AVTIA
+581 T
-586 KANPEYTVPTGLT
+586 
-599 ATYGDTLAN
+599 
-608 VELST
+608 
-613 GWAWKDAETTSV
+613 
-625 GNAGTRTFKAVFTPA
+625 
-640 DTVNYNTVEADVTVE
+640 
-655 VAKANPEYTVPT
+655 
-667 GLTATYGDTLAKV
+667 
-680 ELPVGWTWNDAETT
+680 
-694 FVGNAG
+694 
-700 TSTFK
+700 
-705 ATFTPADTTNYIVV
+705 
-719 ESEVTITVAKAEID
+719 
-733 GSTLI
+733 
-738 NPKFAEGLIY
+738 
-748 NGTAQALV
+748 
-756 TKTGSVDGGYIVYSL
+756 
-771 SIDGEYTT
+771 
-779 TIPVATEAGNYR
+779 
-791 VYWTIECD
+791 
-799 ENHYVDGTPGSSRV
+799 V
-813 TIAAKDASNATVTL
+813 TIAAKDASDATVTL

-848 DGKTLNAETDYE
+848 DDKTLNAETDYE
-860 ISYVNNTYVGT
+860 VSYRDNTYVGT

-884 TATAT
+884 TATVT

>member
-135 KADSKL
+135 KKGSDL
-141 TDDEFNLIEA
+141 TDEQDDLIDA

-219 PFDLAGKVT
+219 PFDLAGNVT

-257 DVAINYNDELNFTF
+257 DVAVNYNDELNFTF

-347 DDTNTI
+347 DDDNTI

-394 SLTYNADPVNAGT
+394 ELTYNADPVGAGT

-440 TYGDTLAKVELP
+440 TYGDTLANVEGLP
-452 TGWAW
+452 TGWTW
-457 NDAETTSVGNAGTR
+457 KDAETTSVGNAGTR

-485 TVEADITVEVAKALI
+485 TVEADVTIEVAKAEI
-500 DIYTDNLINPE
+500 DGSTLINPE

-581 AVTIA
+581 T
-586 KANPEYTVPTGLT
+586 
-599 ATYGDTLAN
+599 
-608 VELST
+608 
-613 GWAWKDAETTSV
+613 
-625 GNAGTRTFKAVFTPA
+625 
-640 DTVNYNTVEADVTVE
+640 
-655 VAKANPEYTVPT
+655 
-667 GLTATYGDTLAKV
+667 
-680 ELPVGWTWNDAETT
+680 
-694 FVGNAG
+694 
-700 TSTFK
+700 
-705 ATFTPADTTNYIVV
+705 
-719 ESEVTITVAKAEID
+719 
-733 GSTLI
+733 
-738 NPKFAEGLIY
+738 
-748 NGTAQALV
+748 
-756 TKTGSVDGGYIVYSL
+756 
-771 SIDGEYTT
+771 
-779 TIPVATEAGNYR
+779 
-791 VYWTIECD
+791 
-799 ENHYVDGTPGSSRV
+799 V
-813 TIAAKDASNATVTL
+813 TIAAKDASDATVTL

-848 DGKTLNAETDYE
+848 DDKTLNAETDYE
-860 ISYVNNTYVGT
+860 VSYRDNTYVGT

>member
-228 IDGKIATTY
+228 IDDKIATTY

-257 DVAINYNDELNFTF
+257 DVAVNYNDELNFTF

-338 EHSYTYTAN
+338 EHSYSYTAN
-347 DDTNTI
+347 DDDNTI

-419 SVDFSIAKAT
+419 SVDFTIAKAT

-485 TVEADITVEVAKALI
+485 TVEADITIEVAKAEI
-500 DIYTDNLINPE
+500 DGSTLINPE

-519 DTAQALVTN
+519 GTAQALVTN

-586 KANPEYTVPTGLT
+586 
-599 ATYGDTLAN
+599 
-608 VELST
+608 
-613 GWAWKDAETTSV
+613 
-625 GNAGTRTFKAVFTPA
+625 
-640 DTVNYNTVEADVTVE
+640 
-655 VAKANPEYTVPT
+655 
-667 GLTATYGDTLAKV
+667 
-680 ELPVGWTWNDAETT
+680 
-694 FVGNAG
+694 
-700 TSTFK
+700 
-705 ATFTPADTTNYIVV
+705 
-719 ESEVTITVAKAEID
+719 
-733 GSTLI
+733 
-738 NPKFAEGLIY
+738 
-748 NGTAQALV
+748 
-756 TKTGSVDGGYIVYSL
+756 
-771 SIDGEYTT
+771 
-779 TIPVATEAGNYR
+779 
-791 VYWTIECD
+791 
-799 ENHYVDGTPGSSRV
+799 
-813 TIAAKDASNATVTL
+813 AKDASDATVTL

-848 DGKTLNAETDYE
+848 DDKTLNAETDYE
-860 ISYVNNTYVGT
+860 VSYRDNTYVGT

-884 TATAT
+884 TATVT

>member
-219 PFDLAGKVT
+219 PFDLAGNVT

-257 DVAINYNDELNFTF
+257 DVAVNYNDELNFTF

-347 DDTNTI
+347 DDDNTI

-440 TYGDTLAKVELP
+440 TYGDTLANVEGLPTGWTWKDAESTSVGNAGTRTFKALYNPDSNNYNTVEADITVEVAKALIDIYTDNLINPEFAEGLIYNGTAQALVTNSGSIDGGYIVFSLNPDGEYTTEIPVATEAGKYVVFYRIEGDENHYWEGSSAYETVTIAKANPEYTVPTGLTATYGDTLAKVELP

-511 FAEGLIYN
+511 FADGLVY
-519 DTAQALVTN
+519 DGTEKALVTAH
-528 SGSIDGG
+528 GSVEGG
-535 YIVFSLN
+535 TIVFSLV
-542 PDGEYTTEIPV
+542 PKGEYITTIPV
-553 ATEAGEYVVYYR
+553 ATEAGEYVVYYLIR
-565 IEGDENHY
+565 GDENHQDLGAPG
-573 WEGSSAYE
+573 EAYC
-581 AVTIA
+581 T
-586 KANPEYTVPTGLT
+586 
-599 ATYGDTLAN
+599 
-608 VELST
+608 
-613 GWAWKDAETTSV
+613 
-625 GNAGTRTFKAVFTPA
+625 
-640 DTVNYNTVEADVTVE
+640 
-655 VAKANPEYTVPT
+655 
-667 GLTATYGDTLAKV
+667 
-680 ELPVGWTWNDAETT
+680 
-694 FVGNAG
+694 
-700 TSTFK
+700 
-705 ATFTPADTTNYIVV
+705 
-719 ESEVTITVAKAEID
+719 
-733 GSTLI
+733 
-738 NPKFAEGLIY
+738 
-748 NGTAQALV
+748 
-756 TKTGSVDGGYIVYSL
+756 
-771 SIDGEYTT
+771 
-779 TIPVATEAGNYR
+779 
-791 VYWTIECD
+791 
-799 ENHYVDGTPGSSRV
+799 V
-813 TIAAKDASNATVTL
+813 TIAAKPVTDATVTL
-827 DDTSVQFDGTA
+827 GEYDSVYNGTA
-838 KTPGVTSVVV
+838 KEPGVTSVVT
-848 DGKTLNAETDYE
+848 DGKTLIEGTDYTV
-860 ISYVNNTYVGT
+860 SYKNNVYVGT

-884 TATAT
+884 SATAT

>member
-228 IDGKIATTY
+228 IDDKIATTY

-257 DVAINYNDELNFTF
+257 DVAVNYNDELNFTF

-347 DDTNTI
+347 DDDTTI

-358 NGCGHSQT
+358 NGCRHSQT

-394 SLTYNADPVNAGT
+394 ELTYNADPINAGT

-519 DTAQALVTN
+519 GTAQALVTN

-553 ATEAGEYVVYYR
+553 ATEAGKYVVFYR

-581 AVTIA
+581 TVTI
-586 KANPEYTVPTGLT
+586 
-599 ATYGDTLAN
+599 
-608 VELST
+608 
-613 GWAWKDAETTSV
+613 
-625 GNAGTRTFKAVFTPA
+625 
-640 DTVNYNTVEADVTVE
+640 
-655 VAKANPEYTVPT
+655 AKANPEYTVPT

-680 ELPVGWTWNDAETT
+680 ELPTGWAWNDAETT
-694 FVGNAG
+694 SVGNAG
-700 TSTFK
+700 TRTFK
-705 ATFTPADTTNYIVV
+705 ALYNPDSNNYNTVEADITV
-719 ESEVTITVAKAEID
+719 EVAKALID
-733 GSTLI
+733 IYTDNLI
-738 NPKFAEGLIY
+738 NPEFADGLVY
-748 NGTAQALV
+748 DGTEKALV
-756 TKTGSVDGGYIVYSL
+756 TAHGSVEGGTIVFSL
-771 SIDGEYTT
+771 VPKGEYTT
-779 TIPVATEAGNYR
+779 TIPVATEAGEYV
-791 VYWTIECD
+791 VYYLIRGD
-799 ENHYVDGTPGSSRV
+799 ENHQDLGAPGEAYCTV
-813 TIAAKDASNATVTL
+813 TIAAKPVTDATVTL
-827 DDTSVQFDGTA
+827 GEYDSVYNGTA
-838 KTPGVTSVVV
+838 KEPGVTSVVT
-848 DGKTLNAETDYE
+848 DGKTLIEGTDYTV
-860 ISYVNNTYVGT
+860 SYKNNVYVGT

>member
-228 IDGKIATTY
+228 IDDKIATTY

-257 DVAINYNDELNFTF
+257 DVAVNYNDELNFTF

-338 EHSYTYTAN
+338 EHSYSYTAN
-347 DDTNTI
+347 DDDNTI

-419 SVDFSIAKAT
+419 SVDFTIAKAT

-440 TYGDTLAKVELP
+440 TYGDTLANVELP

-485 TVEADITVEVAKALI
+485 TVEADITVEVAKALL

-519 DTAQALVTN
+519 GTAQALVTN

-553 ATEAGEYVVYYR
+553 ATEAGKYVVFYR

-581 AVTIA
+581 TVTIA

-599 ATYGDTLAN
+599 ATYGDTLAK
-608 VELST
+608 VELPT

-625 GNAGTRTFKAVFTPA
+625 GNAGTRTFKAVFTPV

-667 GLTATYGDTLAKV
+667 GLTATYGDTLANV
-680 ELPVGWTWNDAETT
+680 ELPTGWAWNDAETT
-694 FVGNAG
+694 SVGNAG
-700 TSTFK
+700 TRTFK
-705 ATFTPADTTNYIVV
+705 ALYNPDSNNYNTVEAD
-719 ESEVTITVAKAEID
+719 VTIEVAKAEID

-860 ISYVNNTYVGT
+860 VSYRDNTYVGT

-906 QM
+906 

>member
-135 KADSKL
+135 KKGSDL
-141 TDDEFNLIEA
+141 TDEQDDLIDA

-176 YEPLTYEANISD
+176 YEPLTYEANIND

-219 PFDLAGKVT
+219 PFDLAGNVT

-257 DVAINYNDELNFTF
+257 DVAVNYNDELNFTF

-366 IELKAPENAI
+366 IELTAPENAI

-419 SVDFSIAKAT
+419 SVDFTIAKAT

-440 TYGDTLAKVELP
+440 TYGDTLADVELP
-452 TGWAW
+452 AGW
-457 NDAETTSVGNAGTR
+457 T
-471 TFKALYNPDSNNYN
+471 
-485 TVEADITVEVAKALI
+485 
-500 DIYTDNLINPE
+500 
-511 FAEGLIYN
+511 
-519 DTAQALVTN
+519 
-528 SGSIDGG
+528 
-535 YIVFSLN
+535 
-542 PDGEYTTEIPV
+542 
-553 ATEAGEYVVYYR
+553 
-565 IEGDENHY
+565 
-573 WEGSSAYE
+573 
-581 AVTIA
+581 
-586 KANPEYTVPTGLT
+586 
-599 ATYGDTLAN
+599 
-608 VELST
+608 
-613 GWAWKDAETTSV
+613 WKDAETTSV
-625 GNAGTRTFKAVFTPA
+625 GNAGTNTFTAIFIPT
-640 DTVNYNTVEADVTVE
+640 DTVNYVTIEA
-655 VAKANPEYTVPT
+655 
-667 GLTATYGDTLAKV
+667 
-680 ELPVGWTWNDAETT
+680 
-694 FVGNAG
+694 
-700 TSTFK
+700 
-705 ATFTPADTTNYIVV
+705 
-719 ESEVTITVAKAEID
+719 EVTLEVAKAEINID
-733 GSTLI
+733 DLV
-738 NPKFAEGLIY
+738 NPEFAANLVY
-748 NGTAQALV
+748 NGTAQELV
-756 TKTGSVDGGYIVYSL
+756 TANGSVPGGTILYSL
-771 SIDGEYTT
+771 TYDGEYPS
-779 TIPVATEAGNYR
+779 TIPVATEAGRYG
-791 VYWTIECD
+791 VYWLSQGD
-799 ENHYVDGTPGSSRV
+799 ENHEDILSPGWTQV
-813 TIAAKDASNATVTL
+813 IIAAKSGSDANITL
-827 DDTSVQFDGTA
+827 GEYDSVYSGTA
-838 KTPGVTSVVV
+838 KEPDIASVVV
-848 DGKTLNAETDYE
+848 DGVTLTKGTDYTVE
-860 ISYVNNTYVGT
+860 YNNNILVGT

-889 FEIIQDP
+889 FEITQDP
-896 KTGEFDGEWV
+896 ATEEFDGEWV
-906 QM
+906 EIMY

>member
-228 IDGKIATTY
+228 IDDKIATTY

-257 DVAINYNDELNFTF
+257 DVAVNYNDELNFTF

-347 DDTNTI
+347 DDDNTI

-394 SLTYNADPVNAGT
+394 ELTYNADPVNAGT

-440 TYGDTLAKVELP
+440 TYGDTLANVELP

-519 DTAQALVTN
+519 GTARALVTN

-553 ATEAGEYVVYYR
+553 ATEAGKYVVFYR

-608 VELST
+608 VELPT
-613 GWAWKDAETTSV
+613 GWAWNDAETTSV
-625 GNAGTRTFKAVFTPA
+625 GNAGTRTFKALYNP
-640 DTVNYNTVEADVTVE
+640 DSNNYNTVEADITVE
-655 VAKANPEYTVPT
+655 VAKALIDIYT
-667 GLTATYGDTLAKV
+667 D
-680 ELPVGWTWNDAETT
+680 N
-694 FVGNAG
+694 
-700 TSTFK
+700 
-705 ATFTPADTTNYIVV
+705 
-719 ESEVTITVAKAEID
+719 
-733 GSTLI
+733 LI
-738 NPKFAEGLIY
+738 NPEFADGLVY
-748 NGTAQALV
+748 DGTEKALV
-756 TKTGSVDGGYIVYSL
+756 TAHGSVEGGTIVFSL
-771 SIDGEYTT
+771 VPKGEYIT
-779 TIPVATEAGNYR
+779 TIPVATEAGEYV
-791 VYWTIECD
+791 VYYLIRGD
-799 ENHYVDGTPGSSRV
+799 ENHQDLGAPGEAYCTV
-813 TIAAKDASNATVTL
+813 TIAAKPVTDATVTL
-827 DDTSVQFDGTA
+827 GEYDSVYNGTA
-838 KTPGVTSVVV
+838 KEPGVTSVVT
-848 DGKTLNAETDYE
+848 DGKTLIEGTDYTV
-860 ISYVNNTYVGT
+860 SYKNNVYVGT

>member
-135 KADSKL
+135 KKGSDL
-141 TDDEFNLIEA
+141 TDEQDDLIDA

-219 PFDLAGKVT
+219 PFDLAGNVT

-257 DVAINYNDELNFTF
+257 DVAVNYNDELNFTF

-311 HIGGDGTATCEHGKI
+311 HIGGDGTATCEHGKV

-347 DDTNTI
+347 DDDNTI

-394 SLTYNADPVNAGT
+394 ELTYNANPVGAGT

-440 TYGDTLAKVELP
+440 TYGNTLANVELP

-485 TVEADITVEVAKALI
+485 TVEADVTVEVAKALI

-511 FAEGLIYN
+511 
-519 DTAQALVTN
+519 
-528 SGSIDGG
+528 
-535 YIVFSLN
+535 
-542 PDGEYTTEIPV
+542 
-553 ATEAGEYVVYYR
+553 
-565 IEGDENHY
+565 
-573 WEGSSAYE
+573 
-581 AVTIA
+581 
-586 KANPEYTVPTGLT
+586 
-599 ATYGDTLAN
+599 
-608 VELST
+608 
-613 GWAWKDAETTSV
+613 
-625 GNAGTRTFKAVFTPA
+625 
-640 DTVNYNTVEADVTVE
+640 
-655 VAKANPEYTVPT
+655 
-667 GLTATYGDTLAKV
+667 
-680 ELPVGWTWNDAETT
+680 
-694 FVGNAG
+694 
-700 TSTFK
+700 
-705 ATFTPADTTNYIVV
+705 
-719 ESEVTITVAKAEID
+719 
-733 GSTLI
+733 
-738 NPKFAEGLIY
+738 FAEGLIY

-848 DGKTLNAETDYE
+848 DDKTLNAETDYE
-860 ISYVNNTYVGT
+860 VSYRDNTYVGT

-884 TATAT
+884 TATVT

>member
-1 MKTNTKRFAGFLLTL
+1 MKTKTKRFAGFFLTL
-16 VMIVAMF
+16 VMLVAMF

-219 PFDLAGKVT
+219 PFDLAGNVT

-257 DVAINYNDELNFTF
+257 DVAVNYNDELNFTF

-347 DDTNTI
+347 DDDNTI

-394 SLTYNADPVNAGT
+394 ELTYNADPVGAGT

-440 TYGDTLAKVELP
+440 TYGVTLAKVELP

-457 NDAETTSVGNAGTR
+457 NDAETTSVGNAGTN
-471 TFKALYNPDSNNYN
+471 TF
-485 TVEADITVEVAKALI
+485 
-500 DIYTDNLINPE
+500 
-511 FAEGLIYN
+511 
-519 DTAQALVTN
+519 TA
-528 SGSIDGG
+528 I
-535 YIVFSLN
+535 F
-542 PDGEYTTEIPV
+542 IP
-553 ATEAGEYVVYYR
+553 T
-565 IEGDENHY
+565 
-573 WEGSSAYE
+573 
-581 AVTIA
+581 
-586 KANPEYTVPTGLT
+586 
-599 ATYGDTLAN
+599 
-608 VELST
+608 
-613 GWAWKDAETTSV
+613 
-625 GNAGTRTFKAVFTPA
+625 
-640 DTVNYNTVEADVTVE
+640 DTVNYVTIEA
-655 VAKANPEYTVPT
+655 
-667 GLTATYGDTLAKV
+667 
-680 ELPVGWTWNDAETT
+680 
-694 FVGNAG
+694 
-700 TSTFK
+700 
-705 ATFTPADTTNYIVV
+705 
-719 ESEVTITVAKAEID
+719 EVTLEVAKAEINID
-733 GSTLI
+733 DLV
-738 NPKFAEGLIY
+738 NPEFAANLVY
-748 NGTAQALV
+748 NGTAQELV
-756 TKTGSVDGGYIVYSL
+756 TANGSVPGGTILYSL
-771 SIDGEYTT
+771 TYDGEYTS
-779 TIPVATEAGNYR
+779 TIPVATEAGRYG
-791 VYWTIECD
+791 VYWLIQGD
-799 ENHYVDGTPGSSRV
+799 ENHEDILSPGWTQV
-813 TIAAKDASNATVTL
+813 IIAAKSGSDANITL
-827 DDTSVQFDGTA
+827 GEYDSVYSGTA
-838 KTPGVTSVVV
+838 KEPDIASVVV
-848 DGKTLNAETDYE
+848 DGVTLTTDKDYDVSYE
-860 ISYVNNTYVGT
+860 NNVYVGT

-896 KTGEFDGEWV
+896 ATEEFDGEWV
-906 QM
+906 EIMY

>member
-151 LLAYGKASEAYTGH
+151 LLAYGTASEAYTGH
-165 TSMTGSYAISS
+165 SSMTGSYAISS
-176 YEPLTYEANISD
+176 YEPLTYEANIND

-257 DVAINYNDELNFTF
+257 DFAVNYNDELNFTF

-435 TGLTA
+435 TRLTA

-457 NDAETTSVGNAGTR
+457 
-471 TFKALYNPDSNNYN
+471 
-485 TVEADITVEVAKALI
+485 
-500 DIYTDNLINPE
+500 
-511 FAEGLIYN
+511 
-519 DTAQALVTN
+519 
-528 SGSIDGG
+528 
-535 YIVFSLN
+535 
-542 PDGEYTTEIPV
+542 
-553 ATEAGEYVVYYR
+553 
-565 IEGDENHY
+565 
-573 WEGSSAYE
+573 
-581 AVTIA
+581 
-586 KANPEYTVPTGLT
+586 
-599 ATYGDTLAN
+599 
-608 VELST
+608 
-613 GWAWKDAETTSV
+613 KDAETTSV
-625 GNAGTRTFKAVFTPA
+625 GNAGTNTFTAIFIPT
-640 DTVNYNTVEADVTVE
+640 DTVNYVTIEA
-655 VAKANPEYTVPT
+655 
-667 GLTATYGDTLAKV
+667 
-680 ELPVGWTWNDAETT
+680 
-694 FVGNAG
+694 
-700 TSTFK
+700 
-705 ATFTPADTTNYIVV
+705 
-719 ESEVTITVAKAEID
+719 EVTLEVAKAEINID
-733 GSTLI
+733 DLV
-738 NPKFAEGLIY
+738 NPEFAANLVY
-748 NGTAQALV
+748 NGTAQKLV
-756 TKTGSVDGGYIVYSL
+756 TANGSVPGGTILYSL
-771 SIDGEYTT
+771 TYDGEYTS
-779 TIPVATEAGNYR
+779 TIPVATEAGRYG
-791 VYWTIECD
+791 VYWLIQGD
-799 ENHYVDGTPGSSRV
+799 ENHEDILSPGWTQV
-813 TIAAKDASNATVTL
+813 IIAAKSGSDANITL
-827 DDTSVQFDGTA
+827 GEYDSVYSGTA
-838 KTPGVTSVVV
+838 KEPDIASVVV
-848 DGKTLNAETDYE
+848 DGVTLTADKDYDV
-860 ISYVNNTYVGT
+860 SYENNVYVGT

-889 FEIIQDP
+889 FEITGDP
-896 KTGEFDGEWV
+896 ATEEFDGEWV
-906 QM
+906 EIMY

>member
-91 YYTFTLEGINPQCL
+91 YYTFTFEGINPQCL

-141 TDDEFNLIEA
+141 TDDEINLIEA

-219 PFDLAGKVT
+219 PFDLAGNVT

-257 DVAINYNDELNFTF
+257 DVAVNYNDELNFTF

-332 YYGETL
+332 YYGEAL
-338 EHSYTYTAN
+338 EHSYSCTAN
-347 DDTNTI
+347 DDDNTI

-366 IELKAPENAI
+366 IELTAPENAI

-394 SLTYNADPVNAGT
+394 ELTYNANPVGAGT

-419 SVDFSIAKAT
+419 SVDFTIAKAT

-452 TGWAW
+452 TGWTW
-457 NDAETTSVGNAGTR
+457 KDAESTSVGNAGTR

-553 ATEAGEYVVYYR
+553 ATEAGKYVVFYR

-581 AVTIA
+581 TVTIA

-608 VELST
+608 VELPT

-667 GLTATYGDTLAKV
+667 GLTATYGDTLANV
-680 ELPVGWTWNDAETT
+680 ELPTGWTWNDAETT

-705 ATFTPADTTNYIVV
+705 ATFTPADTTNYNYIVV

-738 NPKFAEGLIY
+738 NPEFAEGLIY

-813 TIAAKDASNATVTL
+813 TIAAKDASDATVTL
-827 DDTSVQFDGTA
+827 A
-838 KTPGVTSVVV
+838 
-848 DGKTLNAETDYE
+848 
-860 ISYVNNTYVGT
+860 
-871 ATVTITFKGNYTG
+871 
-884 TATAT
+884 
-889 FEIIQDP
+889 
-896 KTGEFDGEWV
+896 
-906 QM
+906 

>member
-105 GDEIDAE
+105 GDKIDAE

-135 KADSKL
+135 KKGSDL
-141 TDDEFNLIEA
+141 TDEQDDLIDA

-219 PFDLAGKVT
+219 PFDLAGNVT

-257 DVAINYNDELNFTF
+257 DVAVNYNDELNFTF

-347 DDTNTI
+347 DDDNTI

-366 IELKAPENAI
+366 IELTAPENAI

-381 IEATVTGADGITY
+381 IEATVTGANGITY
-394 SLTYNADPVNAGT
+394 ELTYNADPVGAGT

-419 SVDFSIAKAT
+419 SVDFTIAKAT

-440 TYGDTLAKVELP
+440 TYGDTLANVELP

-485 TVEADITVEVAKALI
+485 TVEADVTIEVAKALI

-519 DTAQALVTN
+519 GTAQALVTN

-599 ATYGDTLAN
+599 ATYGDTLAD
-608 VELST
+608 VTLSA
-613 GWAWKDAETTSV
+613 GWEWKDGATTSV
-625 GNAGTRTFKAVFTPA
+625 GNAGTNTFTAIFIPT
-640 DTVNYNTVEADVTVE
+640 DTVNYVTIEA
-655 VAKANPEYTVPT
+655 
-667 GLTATYGDTLAKV
+667 
-680 ELPVGWTWNDAETT
+680 
-694 FVGNAG
+694 
-700 TSTFK
+700 
-705 ATFTPADTTNYIVV
+705 
-719 ESEVTITVAKAEID
+719 EVTLEVAKAEINID
-733 GSTLI
+733 DLV
-738 NPKFAEGLIY
+738 NPEFAANLVY
-748 NGTAQALV
+748 NGTAQELV
-756 TKTGSVDGGYIVYSL
+756 TANGSVPGGTILYSL
-771 SIDGEYTT
+771 TYDGEYTS
-779 TIPVATEAGNYR
+779 TIPVATEAGRYG
-791 VYWTIECD
+791 VYWLIQGD
-799 ENHYVDGTPGSSRV
+799 ENHEDILSPGWTQV
-813 TIAAKDASNATVTL
+813 IIAAKSGSDANITL
-827 DDTSVQFDGTA
+827 GEYDSVYSGTA
-838 KTPGVTSVVV
+838 KEPDIASVVV
-848 DGKTLNAETDYE
+848 DGVTLTADKDYE
-860 ISYVNNTYVGT
+860 VSYRDNTYVGT

-884 TATAT
+884 SATAT

>member
-228 IDGKIATTY
+228 IDDKIATTY

-257 DVAINYNDELNFTF
+257 DVAVNYNDELNFTF

-338 EHSYTYTAN
+338 EHSYSYTAN
-347 DDTNTI
+347 DDDNTI

-419 SVDFSIAKAT
+419 SVDFTIAKAT

-457 NDAETTSVGNAGTR
+457 KDAETTSVGNAGTR

-485 TVEADITVEVAKALI
+485 TVEAD
-500 DIYTDNLINPE
+500 
-511 FAEGLIYN
+511 
-519 DTAQALVTN
+519 
-528 SGSIDGG
+528 
-535 YIVFSLN
+535 
-542 PDGEYTTEIPV
+542 
-553 ATEAGEYVVYYR
+553 
-565 IEGDENHY
+565 
-573 WEGSSAYE
+573 
-581 AVTIA
+581 VTI
-586 KANPEYTVPTGLT
+586 E
-599 ATYGDTLAN
+599 
-608 VELST
+608 
-613 GWAWKDAETTSV
+613 
-625 GNAGTRTFKAVFTPA
+625 
-640 DTVNYNTVEADVTVE
+640 
-655 VAKANPEYTVPT
+655 
-667 GLTATYGDTLAKV
+667 
-680 ELPVGWTWNDAETT
+680 
-694 FVGNAG
+694 
-700 TSTFK
+700 
-705 ATFTPADTTNYIVV
+705 
-719 ESEVTITVAKAEID
+719 VAKAEID

-738 NPKFAEGLIY
+738 NPEFAEGLIY

-813 TIAAKDASNATVTL
+813 TIVAKDASNATVTL

-860 ISYVNNTYVGT
+860 VSYRDNTYVGT

-906 QM
+906 